1 MQMLI
6 FFLIY
11 LGAVK
16 CFMCVIWISVA
27 WHWKGLKDAP
37 WLLCAYPLQRP
48 IPRERKEREK
58 SWEIIT
64 AWNKPRTWNTS
75 GERHP
80 DTLFIFSSFFSLE
93 RMLNWPE
100 GNRGG
105 KLFSFPFCATGAS
118 RKRWQS
124 ENYQIRRCQFEFHPN
139 VDQKKKKRLAAK
151 CTHKTHFDGAFGI

>member
-1 MQMLI
+1 MLI
-6 FFLIY
+6 FFL
-11 LGAVK
+11 
-16 CFMCVIWISVA
+16 FISVQSNASCVLFEYQWPGIEKA
-27 WHWKGLKDAP
+27 WRMLPDFFVLTHCSVRFHG
-37 WLLCAYPLQRP
+37 
-48 IPRERKEREK
+48 KEKREK